1 MPYAVICR
9 SYTGY
14 CFQFNGNGSMNATAA
29 GKTGGVEFTL
39 NTHVDQ
45 YSAGPN
51 SASEGFS
58 VIYILYDTI
67 QHYIIL
73 HNTI

>member
-1 MPYAVICR
+1 
-9 SYTGY
+9 
-14 CFQFNGNGSMNATAA
+14 MNATAA

-58 VIYILYDTI
+58 VIYVLY
-67 QHYIIL
+67 
-73 HNTI
+73 NTI

>member
-1 MPYAVICR
+1 MILY
-9 SYTGY
+9 
-14 CFQFNGNGSMNATAA
+14 
-29 GKTGGVEFTL
+29 

-45 YSAGPN
+45 YSAGPK

-58 VIYILYDTI
+58 VIYVLYNTI

-73 HNTI
+73 HVNIATLHISADGETNPVCTEKSGVTFFTIVN